1 MLNIMN
7 KKRIREKE
15 LRRREVMA
23 LELYY
28 SSDVKKIE
36 KNHKRILWLRKYLGI
51 SNKPRRISV
60 AELLLQR
67 MM

>member
-1 MLNIMN
+1 MFNIMN

-23 LELYY
+23 LELYG

-60 AELLLQR
+60 AELLLR
-67 MM
+67 KMM

>member
-1 MLNIMN
+1 MN

-23 LELYY
+23 LELYG

-36 KNHKRILWLRKYLGI
+36 KNHKRIVWLRKYLGI

-60 AELLLQR
+60 AELLLR
-67 MM
+67 KMM

>member
-1 MLNIMN
+1 MN
-7 KKRIREKE
+7 KRKFREKE

-23 LELYY
+23 LELYG

-36 KNHKRILWLRKYLGI
+36 KNHKRILWLRTYLGI

>member
-1 MLNIMN
+1 MFNIMN

-23 LELYY
+23 LELYS

>member
-1 MLNIMN
+1 MN

-23 LELYY
+23 LELYS